1 MPIQYFDFK
10 IKTIE
15 DLSLKGKRVFIRCDF
30 NVPLDAERNILDDTR
45 IKATLPTIQYAISE
59 GAHII
64 LASHLGRPQGVPTKE
79 FSLEPVGARLSQL
92 LGQDVILADDCI
104 GEAVIKVVDELNP
117 GEIVLLEN
125 LRFNSAE
132 KKNNPTFAHHLAR
145 IIDVYV
151 NDAFGVCHRSDAS
164 VDALPKLIKERGC
177 GLLVQKE
184 IENLTRVLEH
194 TERPY
199 VAIIGGAKVSDKI
212 ELLRNLIIKVDALL
226 VGGAL
231 SYTLLRSQ
239 GVDVGASLVE
249 ENKMSFAHNLLEKAK
264 IQHAKFILPVDHVI
278 SKSFKIADDMQVTK
292 NEKIRESYYG
302 VDIGPKT
309 VEKFLKL
316 IRQAK
321 TIVWNGPLGIYE
333 VQEFSQ
339 GTKQVAEAVAGSRAF
354 TVVGEGDCVAA
365 VNGLGLANK
374 ISHISTGGGA
384 SIEYLEGKILP
395 GLQVLTI

>member
-194 TERPY
+194 PERPY

-354 TVVGEGDCVAA
+354 TVVGGGDCVAA